1 MAEPLTMVNEQSTSV
16 AYERA
21 ETRQHWNGVWDDRSP
36 ETIDPRTFADRSG
49 STHRHFVSRL
59 DDVEG
64 EDVLELGSGPGHL
77 AVYLAQKGARV
88 TAIDVSPEAVE
99 TARKN
104 ALHNDVAADV
114 TVRQGNALD
123 IGRLS
128 GPFDR
133 VTGRFVLH
141 HVEPFED
148 LVDALDA
155 VLAPDG
161 RGVFLENSAR
171 SDLLMWCR
179 RHLAGRFGIPKYGDE
194 DEHPLSPREV
204 KALRRSFDVQVHV
217 PELVF
222 FKMMIPYV
230 LGPTRSPDV
239 LANGLRTLDDV
250 LHRWV
255 PALRRYSYRQVIEIA
270 AT

>member
-1 MAEPLTMVNEQSTSV
+1 MVNAQFTSV
-16 AYERA
+16 ADERPEA
-21 ETRQHWNGVWDDRSP
+21 RQHWNSVWDDRSP
-36 ETIDPRTFADRSG
+36 QTIDPTTFVDRG
-49 STHRHFVSRL
+49 GPTHRHFVSRL
-59 DDVEG
+59 DDVED
-64 EDVLELGSGPGHL
+64 ENVLELGSGPGHL
-77 AVYLAQKGARV
+77 AVYLAQKGAHV

-99 TARKN
+99 VARKN
-104 ALHNDVAADV
+104 ARHNDVAADV
-114 TVRQGNALD
+114 TVRQGDALD

-128 GPFDR
+128 RSFDQ

-148 LVDALDA
+148 LVDALDE
-155 VLAPDG
+155 VLAPNG
-161 RGVFLENSAR
+161 RGLFLENSAR

-204 KALRRSFDVQVHV
+204 QALRRPFDVQVHV
-217 PELVF
+217 PEMVF
-222 FKMMIPYV
+222 FKMLIPYV
-230 LGPTRSPDV
+230 LAPARSPEE
-239 LANGLRTLDDV
+239 LATSLRTLDDM

-255 PALRRYSYRQVIEIA
+255 PALRRYSYRQVVEIT